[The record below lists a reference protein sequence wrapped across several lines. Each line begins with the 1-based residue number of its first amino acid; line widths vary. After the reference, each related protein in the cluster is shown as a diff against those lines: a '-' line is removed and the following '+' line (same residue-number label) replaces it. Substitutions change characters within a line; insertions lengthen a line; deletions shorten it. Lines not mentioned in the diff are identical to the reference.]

1 MVVRLQQPVQHK
13 HAWITANIFIFQKDM
28 WAKHFQP
35 STLSQKWMPF
45 IYNCDPTKPRQKNTM
60 VVFILLMKICW
71 PKGSQIWTCTFFQ
84 LRPWWDHACKFPFLQ
99 KEMLA
104 PHATLKN
111 GGPQHIQN
119 SAIFK
124 NGGSQAVLKIYPQE
138 PQRFYNCI
146 CFARNFGRIDQSGM
160 THICCTAYIQPYVI
174 IIVL

>member
-35 STLSQKWMPF
+35 STLSQKWIPF

-60 VVFILLMKICW
+60 VVFILLVKIFW

-99 KEMLA
+99 KEMLVK
-104 PHATLKN
+104 HASCRMVSCPKKSFSGLYA
-111 GGPQHIQN
+111 IQK
-119 SAIFK
+119 SCSIHSLRKALEFLV
-124 NGGSQAVLKIYPQE
+124 VLHVDMAFLLI
-138 PQRFYNCI
+138 
-146 CFARNFGRIDQSGM
+146 
-160 THICCTAYIQPYVI
+160 H
-174 IIVL
+174 L

>member
-99 KEMLA
+99 KEMLVK
-104 PHATLKN
+104 HASCRMVSCPKKSLS
-111 GGPQHIQN
+111 GLYAIQK
-119 SAIFK
+119 SCSFPK
-124 NGGSQAVLKIYPQE
+124 LGCGSLGSYRPRNRASIHSLRKALEFLMVLHVDMAFLLI
-138 PQRFYNCI
+138 
-146 CFARNFGRIDQSGM
+146 
-160 THICCTAYIQPYVI
+160 H
-174 IIVL
+174 L